1 MVSTRRSKRTVNVP
15 VPIPKAVPV
24 TQEVRKAVTRAAK
37 RAAKQVIR
45 KVNNNS
51 NNNSNNN
58 ASNNNNNNKSNKKP
72 KRVYVCGTK
81 CKDQK
86 RRIAKT
92 KGYPFNVWR
101 QAEKKTSPWKL
112 KNALKAFDN
121 AYNRKKLLQAK
132 WRIDPMPAKNR
143 RKRVRKTKAKA

>member
-15 VPIPKAVPV
+15 VPIPNAVPV

-58 ASNNNNNNKSNKKP
+58 ASNVSNNNNKSNKKP

-81 CKDQK
+81 CKAQK
-86 RRIAKT
+86 RRIAKA

-101 QAEKKTSPWKL
+101 QTEKKISPWS
-112 KNALKAFDN
+112 LKAAKEAFDK
-121 AYNRKKLLQAK
+121 AYKLPTR
-132 WRIDPMPAKNR
+132 RIARMPAKNR
-143 RKRVRKTKAKA
+143 RKRVRKTKPKA